1 MYNSTVINRLIRFLS
16 SKNGIADKSLLAS
29 QVQSEFR
36 LTRNRS
42 VFYCD
47 FFAIRFCTAATKN
60 FSNTVLSL
68 SALLKYDSI
77 PFLVCLVTPDKNY
90 LFLSNTTF
98 LRKISHSSQGLRVN
112 NIRGS
117 FLGSDIMREFE
128 GIENTPDNFETLYN
142 FHENAS
148 LKDNLERLVEA
159 TNNIAPTGK
168 RFIPSTTQLKCIFD
182 SIDRT
187 ASFLHSEEYIVLS
200 EDLSRRV
207 QAVEAEITLA
217 ASIDN
222 VKQRGAV
229 IEYLITSDAAK
240 SQPLKEAL
248 RFGHPLPEVFTANEL
263 GDYIY
268 NFENY
273 HTATDIKTKVLSLS
287 SCPKGYNLDK
297 LLSFLATEKSVYLIY
312 LLGIDKNQKPV
323 ARLCTLYNKQLL
335 AGTSIIKHW
344 AGRNS
349 RGVTQYNGKVLENIL
364 NDFDDSIDLDA
375 AQAFLNQCLES

>member
-1 MYNSTVINRLIRFLS
+1 MYNTTVIDQLIRFIS
-16 SKNGIADKSLLAS
+16 SKNGIADKSLLTS
-29 QVQSEFR
+29 QVQSAFR
-36 LTRNRS
+36 LTKNRS

-47 FFAIRFCTAATKN
+47 FFAIRFCTAASN
-60 FSNTVLSL
+60 HFSNTVLSL
-68 SALLKYDSI
+68 SALLKYDTS
-77 PFLVCLVTPDKNY
+77 PFFVCLVTPDKNY

-98 LRKISHSSQGLRVN
+98 LRKISHSSQSLRIN
-112 NIRGS
+112 NIKGS
-117 FLGSDIMREFE
+117 FNGSDIMREFE
-128 GIENTPDNFETLYN
+128 GIENSPENFESLFN

-148 LKDNLERLVEA
+148 WEENLARLVEA

-207 QAVEAEITLA
+207 QALEAEIALA

-222 VKQRGAV
+222 VNQRGRV
-229 IEYLITSDAAK
+229 IEYLITSDTIASK
-240 SQPLKEAL
+240 PLRDAL
-248 RFGHPLPEVFTANEL
+248 HADSPLPELFTADEL
-263 GDYIY
+263 GDYKY
-268 NFENY
+268 NFNNY
-273 HTATDIKTKVLSLS
+273 HTATDIKSKVLSLS
-287 SCPKGYNLDK
+287 SCPKGYNIDK
-297 LLSFLATEKSVYLIY
+297 LLSFLATEKSVYLVY

-323 ARLCTLYNKQLL
+323 AHLCSLYNKQLL

-349 RGVTQYNGKVLENIL
+349 HGVTQYNGKALENIL
-364 NDFDDSIDLDA
+364 DDFDNSIDIDA
-375 AQAFLNQCLES
+375 AKTFLYQCLES

>member
-98 LRKISHSSQGLRVN
+98 LRKISHSSQSLRVN

-168 RFIPSTTQLKCIFD
+168 RFTPSASQLRCINN
-182 SIDRT
+182 SIAR
-187 ASFLHSEEYIVLS
+187 AIAFLHSEEYQVLS
-200 EDLSRRV
+200 KELSRRV
-207 QAVEAEITLA
+207 QAVEAEISLA

-222 VKQRGAV
+222 VNIRGRV
-229 IEYLITSDAAK
+229 IEYLITSDATATK
-240 SQPLKEAL
+240 SLRDAL
-248 RFGHPLPEVFTANEL
+248 HSGSPLPELFTADEL

-375 AQAFLNQCLES
+375 AQAFLYQCLES

>member
-77 PFLVCLVTPDKNY
+77 PFLICLVTPDKNY

-98 LRKISHSSQGLRVN
+98 LRKISHSSQSLRVN

-168 RFIPSTTQLKCIFD
+168 RFTPSASQLRCINN
-182 SIDRT
+182 SIAR
-187 ASFLHSEEYIVLS
+187 AIAFLHSEEYQVLS
-200 EDLSRRV
+200 KELSRRV
-207 QAVEAEITLA
+207 QAVEAEISLA

-222 VKQRGAV
+222 VNIRGRV
-229 IEYLITSDAAK
+229 IEYLITSDATASK
-240 SQPLKEAL
+240 SLGDAL
-248 RFGHPLPEVFTANEL
+248 HSGSPLPELFTADEL

-364 NDFDDSIDLDA
+364 NDFDDRIDLDA
-375 AQAFLNQCLES
+375 AQAFLYQCLES